1 MNQMQFQTGLAI
13 QNSSN
18 PILRLQGNQMMQ
30 DSVNSFSSFIDPKT
44 GKNKGS
50 GKAGVVGT
58 AIGVASD
65 IIGSFLPQKDEYDGP
80 KGDVTQTMDSVYD
93 GISDAAMSLGPVGM
107 LVGGIMKGG
116 AMLGKGV
123 NALGGGTD
131 GMCVCAGTKVFTS
144 SGKVVNIEDLQKE
157 EGIIGWN
164 EETKEIKPQAIHNFI
179 EPRQKECIEIVLK
192 NGYSIR
198 CSIDHPILSDN
209 NPKAKS
215 KYING
220 KRIAIRE
227 WKFRRADELK
237 TGDFVGLANNIDYW
251 GDNHL
256 DNAYLV
262 GLLIGDGSYG
272 KGASCRII
280 SADQDTWKYLEDNNL
295 GIINH
300 CDDSRLEKY
309 NKEIRTYRII
319 GGMELLHQ
327 LGISYQTGKNKTLPK
342 NIGTFDKS
350 SVCNLL
356 AGLFDTDGS
365 ISVNQEKKTYSIT
378 LYQSN
383 IDLLE
388 EVRTQLHKLGI
399 FSTIGTR
406 KATKYELGGKI
417 INSKESY
424 RLEIHDISSALKFC
438 NLIPLNISY
447 KKENLSKIQN
457 MLKDKKAQEHNDIS
471 GAKQCKIVSITP
483 IGVQTVY
490 NLQADYDH
498 TYLANCIITHN
509 TTTDAILGSSFLN
522 LTPIGL
528 INGFGGS
535 KADTITKD
543 DLAFE
548 QVGSSYTGSNMD
560 VNNALTKSG
569 KKYGLFSQKAK
580 NKANKEIQ
588 DARRQQYTI
597 SNIAD
602 DAYERFA
609 IRNSMA
615 AINGNRRAFNMQ
627 GGYDQQAVRI
637 GRSGLKIDSIEKAKN
652 ILNKYNKQQTN
663 QLQQG
668 GTLDPF
674 EYYLESLPE
683 NQRDSTNFRVKD
695 YWIFNGKPKDF
706 KEARRR
712 GMFTQQSDG
721 WHANTIAWNPETGE
735 GEFMKSPDHPSIQQE
750 VEWYNSDDGAGFRN
764 DYELVKSSPYWK
776 YVRRKEIPSHKQGG
790 SFIELAVE
798 ETSIELINPMSI
810 PEFQK
815 GGTLSQKVK
824 DYYNGYDLSDVTLV
838 NDSSPRTE
846 GSIIYSP
853 SDEYTVH
860 ELWHYLSQ
868 NKPNEALKEFYD
880 QLDDTKLQEFGAD
893 LEFVKRTGD
902 PGDFYNPSE
911 LEARLKAAKFMSQGS
926 LYDKEFFRNLR
937 GDETRYGDNMR
948 DLLRM
953 FDDDHLER
961 LFNVLPKFQNGGS
974 INVIPDGALHARKHN
989 MDIEG
994 ITKKGIPVVS
1004 EKDGEIE
1011 QQAEIEKEEII
1022 FRLEVTQKLE
1032 ELEKKF
1038 YSDESTQEE
1047 KDECA
1052 LEAGKLLV
1060 NEILYNTQDNS
1071 GKLLK

>member
-1 MNQMQFQTGLAI
+1 MRKKYQIGGVMGLTSSPLSSMTSNYTQEFADKWQPTMNQMQFQTGLAI

-30 DSVNSFSSFIDPKT
+30 DSINSFSSFIDPKT

-50 GKAGVVGT
+50 GKAGIVGT

-131 GMCVCAGTKVFTS
+131 GM
-144 SGKVVNIEDLQKE
+144 
-157 EGIIGWN
+157 
-164 EETKEIKPQAIHNFI
+164 
-179 EPRQKECIEIVLK
+179 
-192 NGYSIR
+192 
-198 CSIDHPILSDN
+198 
-209 NPKAKS
+209 
-215 KYING
+215 
-220 KRIAIRE
+220 
-227 WKFRRADELK
+227 
-237 TGDFVGLANNIDYW
+237 
-251 GDNHL
+251 
-256 DNAYLV
+256 
-262 GLLIGDGSYG
+262 
-272 KGASCRII
+272 
-280 SADQDTWKYLEDNNL
+280 
-295 GIINH
+295 
-300 CDDSRLEKY
+300 
-309 NKEIRTYRII
+309 
-319 GGMELLHQ
+319 
-327 LGISYQTGKNKTLPK
+327 
-342 NIGTFDKS
+342 
-350 SVCNLL
+350 
-356 AGLFDTDGS
+356 
-365 ISVNQEKKTYSIT
+365 
-378 LYQSN
+378 
-383 IDLLE
+383 
-388 EVRTQLHKLGI
+388 
-399 FSTIGTR
+399 
-406 KATKYELGGKI
+406 
-417 INSKESY
+417 
-424 RLEIHDISSALKFC
+424 
-438 NLIPLNISY
+438 
-447 KKENLSKIQN
+447 
-457 MLKDKKAQEHNDIS
+457 
-471 GAKQCKIVSITP
+471 
-483 IGVQTVY
+483 
-490 NLQADYDH
+490 
-498 TYLANCIITHN
+498 
-509 TTTDAILGSSFLN
+509 TTTDAILGSSFLS

-569 KKYGLFSQKAK
+569 KKYGLFSQRAK

-615 AINGNRRAFNMQ
+615 AINENRRAFNMQ

-712 GMFTQQSDG
+712 GMFTQEKDG
-721 WHANTIAWNPETGE
+721 WHASSIAENPETGE
-735 GEFMKSPDHPSIQQE
+735 IEYMKASSHPTRHMESDWYEYGLIYNEDQNGNVYTIQLE
-750 VEWYNSDDGAGFRN
+750 PGVPGYEDWKKFTH
-764 DYELVKSSPYWK
+764 DYELVKSEPYWK
-776 YVRRKEIPSHKQGG
+776 YVKRKQKEIPSHKEGG
-790 SFIELAVE
+790 TFIEVSMETFIELVDP
-798 ETSIELINPMSI
+798 TSI
-810 PEFQK
+810 PEFQN
-815 GGTLSQKVK
+815 GGTFSQTQNRGILSQKIK
-824 DYYNGYDLSDVTLV
+824 DYYKDYDLSNVTLI
-838 NDSSPRTE
+838 NDSVPRTE
-846 GSIIYSP
+846 GNIIYSP
-853 SDEYTVH
+853 GDEYTVH

-880 QLDDTKLQEFGAD
+880 QLDDTKLQKFGAD
-893 LEFVKRTGD
+893 LKFVKRTGD

-926 LYDKEFFRNLR
+926 SYNKKFFRNLR
-937 GDETRYGDNMR
+937 NNENRYGDNMR

-953 FDDDHLER
+953 FDDDHLEK
-961 LFNVLPKFQNGGS
+961 LFNTVSKFQNGGS

-989 MDIEG
+989 MDVDG

-1060 NEILYNTQDNS
+1060 NEILYNTQDNTNN
-1071 GKLLK
+1071 LL

>member
-1 MNQMQFQTGLAI
+1 MRKKYQIGGVMGLTSSPLSSMTSNYTQEFANNWQPIMNQMQFQTRLAI

-30 DSVNSFSSFIDPKT
+30 DSINSFSSFIDPKT

-131 GMCVCAGTKVFTS
+131 GM
-144 SGKVVNIEDLQKE
+144 
-157 EGIIGWN
+157 
-164 EETKEIKPQAIHNFI
+164 
-179 EPRQKECIEIVLK
+179 
-192 NGYSIR
+192 
-198 CSIDHPILSDN
+198 
-209 NPKAKS
+209 
-215 KYING
+215 
-220 KRIAIRE
+220 
-227 WKFRRADELK
+227 
-237 TGDFVGLANNIDYW
+237 
-251 GDNHL
+251 
-256 DNAYLV
+256 
-262 GLLIGDGSYG
+262 
-272 KGASCRII
+272 
-280 SADQDTWKYLEDNNL
+280 
-295 GIINH
+295 
-300 CDDSRLEKY
+300 
-309 NKEIRTYRII
+309 
-319 GGMELLHQ
+319 
-327 LGISYQTGKNKTLPK
+327 
-342 NIGTFDKS
+342 
-350 SVCNLL
+350 
-356 AGLFDTDGS
+356 
-365 ISVNQEKKTYSIT
+365 
-378 LYQSN
+378 
-383 IDLLE
+383 
-388 EVRTQLHKLGI
+388 
-399 FSTIGTR
+399 
-406 KATKYELGGKI
+406 
-417 INSKESY
+417 
-424 RLEIHDISSALKFC
+424 
-438 NLIPLNISY
+438 
-447 KKENLSKIQN
+447 
-457 MLKDKKAQEHNDIS
+457 
-471 GAKQCKIVSITP
+471 
-483 IGVQTVY
+483 
-490 NLQADYDH
+490 
-498 TYLANCIITHN
+498 
-509 TTTDAILGSSFLN
+509 TTTDAILGSSFLS

-615 AINGNRRAFNMQ
+615 AINENRRAFNMQ

-712 GMFTQQSDG
+712 GMFTQEKDG
-721 WHANTIAWNPETGE
+721 WHASSIAENPETGE
-735 GEFMKSPDHPSIQQE
+735 IEYMKASSHPTRHMESDWYEYGLIYNEDQNGNLTTIQLE
-750 VEWYNSDDGAGFRN
+750 PGVPGYEDWKKFTH
-764 DYELVKSSPYWK
+764 DYELVKSEPYWK
-776 YVRRKEIPSHKQGG
+776 YVKRKQKEIPSHKEGG
-790 SFIELAVE
+790 TFIEVSMETFIELVDP
-798 ETSIELINPMSI
+798 TSI
-810 PEFQK
+810 PE
-815 GGTLSQKVK
+815 
-824 DYYNGYDLSDVTLV
+824 
-838 NDSSPRTE
+838 
-846 GSIIYSP
+846 
-853 SDEYTVH
+853 
-860 ELWHYLSQ
+860 
-868 NKPNEALKEFYD
+868 
-880 QLDDTKLQEFGAD
+880 
-893 LEFVKRTGD
+893 
-902 PGDFYNPSE
+902 
-911 LEARLKAAKFMSQGS
+911 
-926 LYDKEFFRNLR
+926 
-937 GDETRYGDNMR
+937 
-948 DLLRM
+948 
-953 FDDDHLER
+953 
-961 LFNVLPKFQNGGS
+961 FQNGGS

-989 MDIEG
+989 MDVDG

-1038 YSDESTQEE
+1038 YSEESTQEE

-1060 NEILYNTQDNS
+1060 SEILYNTQDNT

>member
-1 MNQMQFQTGLAI
+1 MRKKYQIGGVMGLTSSPLSSMISNYTQEFADKWQPTMNQMQFQTGLAI

-30 DSVNSFSSFIDPKT
+30 DSINSFPSFIDPKT
-44 GKNKGS
+44 GKGKGS
-50 GKAGVVGT
+50 GKAGIVGT

-131 GMCVCAGTKVFTS
+131 GM
-144 SGKVVNIEDLQKE
+144 
-157 EGIIGWN
+157 
-164 EETKEIKPQAIHNFI
+164 
-179 EPRQKECIEIVLK
+179 
-192 NGYSIR
+192 
-198 CSIDHPILSDN
+198 
-209 NPKAKS
+209 
-215 KYING
+215 
-220 KRIAIRE
+220 
-227 WKFRRADELK
+227 
-237 TGDFVGLANNIDYW
+237 
-251 GDNHL
+251 
-256 DNAYLV
+256 
-262 GLLIGDGSYG
+262 
-272 KGASCRII
+272 
-280 SADQDTWKYLEDNNL
+280 
-295 GIINH
+295 
-300 CDDSRLEKY
+300 
-309 NKEIRTYRII
+309 
-319 GGMELLHQ
+319 
-327 LGISYQTGKNKTLPK
+327 
-342 NIGTFDKS
+342 
-350 SVCNLL
+350 
-356 AGLFDTDGS
+356 
-365 ISVNQEKKTYSIT
+365 
-378 LYQSN
+378 
-383 IDLLE
+383 
-388 EVRTQLHKLGI
+388 
-399 FSTIGTR
+399 
-406 KATKYELGGKI
+406 
-417 INSKESY
+417 
-424 RLEIHDISSALKFC
+424 
-438 NLIPLNISY
+438 
-447 KKENLSKIQN
+447 
-457 MLKDKKAQEHNDIS
+457 
-471 GAKQCKIVSITP
+471 
-483 IGVQTVY
+483 
-490 NLQADYDH
+490 
-498 TYLANCIITHN
+498 

-615 AINGNRRAFNMQ
+615 AINENRRAFNMQ

-712 GMFTQQSDG
+712 GMFTQEKDG
-721 WHANTIAWNPETGE
+721 WHASSIAENPETGE
-735 GEFMKSPDHPSIQQE
+735 IEYMKASSHPTRHMESDWYEYGLIYNEDQNGNVYTIQLE
-750 VEWYNSDDGAGFRN
+750 PGVPGYEDWKKFTH
-764 DYELVKSSPYWK
+764 DYELVKSEPYWK
-776 YVRRKEIPSHKQGG
+776 YVKRKQKEIPSHKEGG
-790 SFIELAVE
+790 TFIEVSMETFIELVDP
-798 ETSIELINPMSI
+798 TSI
-810 PEFQK
+810 PE
-815 GGTLSQKVK
+815 
-824 DYYNGYDLSDVTLV
+824 
-838 NDSSPRTE
+838 
-846 GSIIYSP
+846 
-853 SDEYTVH
+853 
-860 ELWHYLSQ
+860 
-868 NKPNEALKEFYD
+868 
-880 QLDDTKLQEFGAD
+880 
-893 LEFVKRTGD
+893 
-902 PGDFYNPSE
+902 
-911 LEARLKAAKFMSQGS
+911 
-926 LYDKEFFRNLR
+926 
-937 GDETRYGDNMR
+937 
-948 DLLRM
+948 
-953 FDDDHLER
+953 
-961 LFNVLPKFQNGGS
+961 FQNGGS

-989 MDIEG
+989 MDVDG

-1038 YSDESTQEE
+1038 YSNESTQEE

-1060 NEILYNTQDNS
+1060 NEILYNTQDNTNN
-1071 GKLLK
+1071 LL

>member
-1 MNQMQFQTGLAI
+1 MRKKYQIGGVMGLTSSPLSSMTSNYTQEFANNWQPIMNQMQFQTRLAI

-44 GKNKGS
+44 GKGKGS
-50 GKAGVVGT
+50 GKAGIVGT

-80 KGDVTQTMDSVYD
+80 KGDITQTMDSVYD

-131 GMCVCAGTKVFTS
+131 G
-144 SGKVVNIEDLQKE
+144 
-157 EGIIGWN
+157 
-164 EETKEIKPQAIHNFI
+164 
-179 EPRQKECIEIVLK
+179 
-192 NGYSIR
+192 
-198 CSIDHPILSDN
+198 
-209 NPKAKS
+209 
-215 KYING
+215 
-220 KRIAIRE
+220 
-227 WKFRRADELK
+227 
-237 TGDFVGLANNIDYW
+237 
-251 GDNHL
+251 
-256 DNAYLV
+256 
-262 GLLIGDGSYG
+262 
-272 KGASCRII
+272 
-280 SADQDTWKYLEDNNL
+280 
-295 GIINH
+295 
-300 CDDSRLEKY
+300 
-309 NKEIRTYRII
+309 
-319 GGMELLHQ
+319 
-327 LGISYQTGKNKTLPK
+327 QT
-342 NIGTFDKS
+342 
-350 SVCNLL
+350 
-356 AGLFDTDGS
+356 
-365 ISVNQEKKTYSIT
+365 
-378 LYQSN
+378 
-383 IDLLE
+383 
-388 EVRTQLHKLGI
+388 
-399 FSTIGTR
+399 
-406 KATKYELGGKI
+406 
-417 INSKESY
+417 
-424 RLEIHDISSALKFC
+424 
-438 NLIPLNISY
+438 
-447 KKENLSKIQN
+447 
-457 MLKDKKAQEHNDIS
+457 
-471 GAKQCKIVSITP
+471 
-483 IGVQTVY
+483 TV
-490 NLQADYDH
+490 
-498 TYLANCIITHN
+498 
-509 TTTDAILGSSFLN
+509 DAILGSSFLN

-569 KKYGLFSQKAK
+569 KKYGLFSQRAK

-615 AINGNRRAFNMQ
+615 AINENRRAFNMQ

-712 GMFTQQSDG
+712 GMFTQEKDG
-721 WHANTIAWNPETGE
+721 WHASSIAENPETGE
-735 GEFMKSPDHPSIQQE
+735 IEYMKASSHPTRHMESDWYEYGLIYNEDQNGNLTTIQLE
-750 VEWYNSDDGAGFRN
+750 PGVPGYEDWKKFTH
-764 DYELVKSSPYWK
+764 DYELVKSEPYWK
-776 YVRRKEIPSHKQGG
+776 YVKRKQKEIPSHKEGG
-790 SFIELAVE
+790 TFIEVSMETFIELVDP
-798 ETSIELINPMSI
+798 TSI
-810 PEFQK
+810 PE
-815 GGTLSQKVK
+815 
-824 DYYNGYDLSDVTLV
+824 
-838 NDSSPRTE
+838 
-846 GSIIYSP
+846 
-853 SDEYTVH
+853 
-860 ELWHYLSQ
+860 
-868 NKPNEALKEFYD
+868 
-880 QLDDTKLQEFGAD
+880 
-893 LEFVKRTGD
+893 
-902 PGDFYNPSE
+902 
-911 LEARLKAAKFMSQGS
+911 
-926 LYDKEFFRNLR
+926 
-937 GDETRYGDNMR
+937 
-948 DLLRM
+948 
-953 FDDDHLER
+953 
-961 LFNVLPKFQNGGS
+961 FQNGGS

-989 MDIEG
+989 MDIDG

-1060 NEILYNTQDNS
+1060 NEILYNTQDNTNN
-1071 GKLLK
+1071 LL

>member
-18 PILRLQGNQMMQ
+18 PILRLQGKQIMQ

-44 GKNKGS
+44 GKGKGS
-50 GKAGVVGT
+50 GKAGIVGT

-209 NPKAKS
+209 SPKAKS

-615 AINGNRRAFNMQ
+615 AINENRRAFNMQ

-712 GMFTQQSDG
+712 GMFTQDKAG
-721 WHANTIAWNPETGE
+721 LFHARSIAENPETGE
-735 GEFMKSPDHPSIQQE
+735 IEYMKASSHPTRYMESDWYEKGLIYNEDQNGNLSTIQLKPGVPGYE
-750 VEWYNSDDGAGFRN
+750 DWKRFTN
-764 DYELVKSSPYWK
+764 DYELVKSEPYWK
-776 YVRRKEIPSHKQGG
+776 YVKRQRKEIPSHKEGG
-790 SFIELAVE
+790 TFIEVSMETFIELVDP
-798 ETSIELINPMSI
+798 TSI
-810 PEFQK
+810 PE
-815 GGTLSQKVK
+815 
-824 DYYNGYDLSDVTLV
+824 
-838 NDSSPRTE
+838 
-846 GSIIYSP
+846 
-853 SDEYTVH
+853 
-860 ELWHYLSQ
+860 
-868 NKPNEALKEFYD
+868 
-880 QLDDTKLQEFGAD
+880 
-893 LEFVKRTGD
+893 
-902 PGDFYNPSE
+902 
-911 LEARLKAAKFMSQGS
+911 
-926 LYDKEFFRNLR
+926 
-937 GDETRYGDNMR
+937 
-948 DLLRM
+948 
-953 FDDDHLER
+953 
-961 LFNVLPKFQNGGS
+961 FQNGGS

-989 MDIEG
+989 MDVDG

-1060 NEILYNTQDNS
+1060 NEILYNTQDNT

>member
-1 MNQMQFQTGLAI
+1 MRKKYQIGGVMGLTSSPLSSMISNYTQEFADKWQPTMNQMQFQTGLAI

-30 DSVNSFSSFIDPKT
+30 DSINSFPSFIDPKT
-44 GKNKGS
+44 GKGKGS
-50 GKAGVVGT
+50 GKAGIVGT

-80 KGDVTQTMDSVYD
+80 KGDITQTMDSVYD

-131 GMCVCAGTKVFTS
+131 GM
-144 SGKVVNIEDLQKE
+144 
-157 EGIIGWN
+157 
-164 EETKEIKPQAIHNFI
+164 
-179 EPRQKECIEIVLK
+179 
-192 NGYSIR
+192 
-198 CSIDHPILSDN
+198 
-209 NPKAKS
+209 
-215 KYING
+215 
-220 KRIAIRE
+220 
-227 WKFRRADELK
+227 
-237 TGDFVGLANNIDYW
+237 
-251 GDNHL
+251 
-256 DNAYLV
+256 
-262 GLLIGDGSYG
+262 
-272 KGASCRII
+272 
-280 SADQDTWKYLEDNNL
+280 
-295 GIINH
+295 
-300 CDDSRLEKY
+300 
-309 NKEIRTYRII
+309 
-319 GGMELLHQ
+319 
-327 LGISYQTGKNKTLPK
+327 
-342 NIGTFDKS
+342 
-350 SVCNLL
+350 
-356 AGLFDTDGS
+356 
-365 ISVNQEKKTYSIT
+365 
-378 LYQSN
+378 
-383 IDLLE
+383 
-388 EVRTQLHKLGI
+388 
-399 FSTIGTR
+399 
-406 KATKYELGGKI
+406 
-417 INSKESY
+417 
-424 RLEIHDISSALKFC
+424 
-438 NLIPLNISY
+438 
-447 KKENLSKIQN
+447 
-457 MLKDKKAQEHNDIS
+457 
-471 GAKQCKIVSITP
+471 
-483 IGVQTVY
+483 
-490 NLQADYDH
+490 
-498 TYLANCIITHN
+498 

-615 AINGNRRAFNMQ
+615 AINENRRAFNMQ

-712 GMFTQQSDG
+712 GMFTQEKDG
-721 WHANTIAWNPETGE
+721 WHASSIAENPETGE
-735 GEFMKSPDHPSIQQE
+735 IEYMKASSHPTRHMESDWYEYGLIYNEDQNGNVYTIQLE
-750 VEWYNSDDGAGFRN
+750 PGVPGYEDWKKFTH
-764 DYELVKSSPYWK
+764 DYELVKSEPYWK
-776 YVRRKEIPSHKQGG
+776 YVKRKQKEIPSHKEGG
-790 SFIELAVE
+790 TFIEVSMETFIELVDP
-798 ETSIELINPMSI
+798 TSI
-810 PEFQK
+810 PE
-815 GGTLSQKVK
+815 
-824 DYYNGYDLSDVTLV
+824 
-838 NDSSPRTE
+838 
-846 GSIIYSP
+846 
-853 SDEYTVH
+853 
-860 ELWHYLSQ
+860 
-868 NKPNEALKEFYD
+868 
-880 QLDDTKLQEFGAD
+880 
-893 LEFVKRTGD
+893 
-902 PGDFYNPSE
+902 
-911 LEARLKAAKFMSQGS
+911 
-926 LYDKEFFRNLR
+926 
-937 GDETRYGDNMR
+937 
-948 DLLRM
+948 
-953 FDDDHLER
+953 
-961 LFNVLPKFQNGGS
+961 FQNGGS

-989 MDIEG
+989 MDVDG

-1038 YSDESTQEE
+1038 YSNESTQEE

-1060 NEILYNTQDNS
+1060 NEILYNTQDNTNN
-1071 GKLLK
+1071 LL

>member
-1 MNQMQFQTGLAI
+1 MRKKYQIGGVMGLTSSPLSSMTSNYTQEFANNWQPIMNQMQFQTGLAI
-13 QNSSN
+13 QNPSN

-131 GMCVCAGTKVFTS
+131 GM
-144 SGKVVNIEDLQKE
+144 
-157 EGIIGWN
+157 
-164 EETKEIKPQAIHNFI
+164 
-179 EPRQKECIEIVLK
+179 
-192 NGYSIR
+192 
-198 CSIDHPILSDN
+198 
-209 NPKAKS
+209 
-215 KYING
+215 
-220 KRIAIRE
+220 
-227 WKFRRADELK
+227 
-237 TGDFVGLANNIDYW
+237 
-251 GDNHL
+251 
-256 DNAYLV
+256 
-262 GLLIGDGSYG
+262 
-272 KGASCRII
+272 
-280 SADQDTWKYLEDNNL
+280 
-295 GIINH
+295 
-300 CDDSRLEKY
+300 
-309 NKEIRTYRII
+309 
-319 GGMELLHQ
+319 
-327 LGISYQTGKNKTLPK
+327 
-342 NIGTFDKS
+342 
-350 SVCNLL
+350 
-356 AGLFDTDGS
+356 
-365 ISVNQEKKTYSIT
+365 
-378 LYQSN
+378 
-383 IDLLE
+383 
-388 EVRTQLHKLGI
+388 
-399 FSTIGTR
+399 
-406 KATKYELGGKI
+406 
-417 INSKESY
+417 
-424 RLEIHDISSALKFC
+424 
-438 NLIPLNISY
+438 
-447 KKENLSKIQN
+447 
-457 MLKDKKAQEHNDIS
+457 
-471 GAKQCKIVSITP
+471 
-483 IGVQTVY
+483 
-490 NLQADYDH
+490 
-498 TYLANCIITHN
+498 

-560 VNNALTKSG
+560 INNALTKSG

-615 AINGNRRAFNMQ
+615 AINENRRAFNMQ

-712 GMFTQQSDG
+712 GMFTQEKDG
-721 WHANTIAWNPETGE
+721 WHASSIAENPETGE
-735 GEFMKSPDHPSIQQE
+735 IEYMKASSHPTRHMESDWYEYGLIYNEDQNGNLTTIQLE
-750 VEWYNSDDGAGFRN
+750 PGVPGYEDWKKFTH
-764 DYELVKSSPYWK
+764 DYELVKSEPYWK
-776 YVRRKEIPSHKQGG
+776 YVKRKQKEIPSHKEGG
-790 SFIELAVE
+790 TFIEVSMETFIELVDP
-798 ETSIELINPMSI
+798 TSI
-810 PEFQK
+810 PEFQN
-815 GGTLSQKVK
+815 GGTFSQTQNRGILSQKIK
-824 DYYNGYDLSDVTLV
+824 DYYKDYDLSNVTLI
-838 NDSSPRTE
+838 NDSVPRTE
-846 GSIIYSP
+846 GNIIYSP
-853 SDEYTVH
+853 GDEYTVH

-880 QLDDTKLQEFGAD
+880 QLDDTKLQKFGAD
-893 LEFVKRTGD
+893 LKFVKRTGD

-926 LYDKEFFRNLR
+926 SYNKKFFRNLR
-937 GDETRYGDNMR
+937 NNENRYGDNMR

-953 FDDDHLER
+953 FDDDHLEK
-961 LFNVLPKFQNGGS
+961 LFNTVSKFQNGGS

-989 MDIEG
+989 MDVDG

-1060 NEILYNTQDNS
+1060 NEILYNTQDNTNN
-1071 GKLLK
+1071 LL

>member
-1 MNQMQFQTGLAI
+1 MRKKYQIGGVMGLTSSPLSSMISNYTQEFADKWQPTMNQMQFQTGLAI

-30 DSVNSFSSFIDPKT
+30 DSINSFPSFIDPKT
-44 GKNKGS
+44 GKGKGS
-50 GKAGVVGT
+50 GKAGIVGT

-80 KGDVTQTMDSVYD
+80 KGDITQTMDSVYD

-131 GMCVCAGTKVFTS
+131 GM
-144 SGKVVNIEDLQKE
+144 
-157 EGIIGWN
+157 
-164 EETKEIKPQAIHNFI
+164 
-179 EPRQKECIEIVLK
+179 
-192 NGYSIR
+192 
-198 CSIDHPILSDN
+198 
-209 NPKAKS
+209 
-215 KYING
+215 
-220 KRIAIRE
+220 
-227 WKFRRADELK
+227 
-237 TGDFVGLANNIDYW
+237 
-251 GDNHL
+251 
-256 DNAYLV
+256 
-262 GLLIGDGSYG
+262 
-272 KGASCRII
+272 
-280 SADQDTWKYLEDNNL
+280 
-295 GIINH
+295 
-300 CDDSRLEKY
+300 
-309 NKEIRTYRII
+309 
-319 GGMELLHQ
+319 
-327 LGISYQTGKNKTLPK
+327 
-342 NIGTFDKS
+342 
-350 SVCNLL
+350 
-356 AGLFDTDGS
+356 
-365 ISVNQEKKTYSIT
+365 
-378 LYQSN
+378 
-383 IDLLE
+383 
-388 EVRTQLHKLGI
+388 
-399 FSTIGTR
+399 
-406 KATKYELGGKI
+406 
-417 INSKESY
+417 
-424 RLEIHDISSALKFC
+424 
-438 NLIPLNISY
+438 
-447 KKENLSKIQN
+447 
-457 MLKDKKAQEHNDIS
+457 
-471 GAKQCKIVSITP
+471 
-483 IGVQTVY
+483 
-490 NLQADYDH
+490 
-498 TYLANCIITHN
+498 

-615 AINGNRRAFNMQ
+615 AINENRRAFNMQ
-627 GGYDQQAVRI
+627 GGYDQQAVII

-712 GMFTQQSDG
+712 GMFTQEKDG
-721 WHANTIAWNPETGE
+721 WHASSIAENPETGE
-735 GEFMKSPDHPSIQQE
+735 IEYMKASSHPPRHMESDWYEYGLIYNEDQNGNVYTIQLE
-750 VEWYNSDDGAGFRN
+750 PGVPGYEDWKKFTH
-764 DYELVKSSPYWK
+764 DYELVKSEPYWK
-776 YVRRKEIPSHKQGG
+776 YVKRKQKEIPSHKEGG
-790 SFIELAVE
+790 TFIEVSMETFIELVDP
-798 ETSIELINPMSI
+798 TSI
-810 PEFQK
+810 PE
-815 GGTLSQKVK
+815 
-824 DYYNGYDLSDVTLV
+824 
-838 NDSSPRTE
+838 
-846 GSIIYSP
+846 
-853 SDEYTVH
+853 
-860 ELWHYLSQ
+860 
-868 NKPNEALKEFYD
+868 
-880 QLDDTKLQEFGAD
+880 
-893 LEFVKRTGD
+893 
-902 PGDFYNPSE
+902 
-911 LEARLKAAKFMSQGS
+911 
-926 LYDKEFFRNLR
+926 
-937 GDETRYGDNMR
+937 
-948 DLLRM
+948 
-953 FDDDHLER
+953 
-961 LFNVLPKFQNGGS
+961 FQNGGS

-989 MDIEG
+989 MDLDG
-994 ITKKGIPVVS
+994 ITRKGIPVVS

-1060 NEILYNTQDNS
+1060 NEILYNTQDNTNN
-1071 GKLLK
+1071 LL

>member
-1 MNQMQFQTGLAI
+1 MRKKYQIGGVMGLTSSPLSSMISNYTQEFVDKWQPTMNQMQFQTGLAI

-30 DSVNSFSSFIDPKT
+30 DSVNSSSSSFIDPKT

-50 GKAGVVGT
+50 GKAGIVGT

-116 AMLGKGV
+116 AMLGKGM

-131 GMCVCAGTKVFTS
+131 GM
-144 SGKVVNIEDLQKE
+144 
-157 EGIIGWN
+157 
-164 EETKEIKPQAIHNFI
+164 
-179 EPRQKECIEIVLK
+179 
-192 NGYSIR
+192 
-198 CSIDHPILSDN
+198 
-209 NPKAKS
+209 
-215 KYING
+215 
-220 KRIAIRE
+220 
-227 WKFRRADELK
+227 
-237 TGDFVGLANNIDYW
+237 
-251 GDNHL
+251 
-256 DNAYLV
+256 
-262 GLLIGDGSYG
+262 
-272 KGASCRII
+272 
-280 SADQDTWKYLEDNNL
+280 
-295 GIINH
+295 
-300 CDDSRLEKY
+300 
-309 NKEIRTYRII
+309 
-319 GGMELLHQ
+319 
-327 LGISYQTGKNKTLPK
+327 
-342 NIGTFDKS
+342 
-350 SVCNLL
+350 
-356 AGLFDTDGS
+356 
-365 ISVNQEKKTYSIT
+365 
-378 LYQSN
+378 
-383 IDLLE
+383 
-388 EVRTQLHKLGI
+388 
-399 FSTIGTR
+399 
-406 KATKYELGGKI
+406 
-417 INSKESY
+417 
-424 RLEIHDISSALKFC
+424 
-438 NLIPLNISY
+438 
-447 KKENLSKIQN
+447 
-457 MLKDKKAQEHNDIS
+457 
-471 GAKQCKIVSITP
+471 
-483 IGVQTVY
+483 
-490 NLQADYDH
+490 
-498 TYLANCIITHN
+498 
-509 TTTDAILGSSFLN
+509 TTTDAILGSSFLS

-560 VNNALTKSG
+560 INNALTKSG
-569 KKYGLFSQKAK
+569 KKYGLFSQRAK

-615 AINGNRRAFNMQ
+615 AINENRRAFNMQ

-712 GMFTQQSDG
+712 GMFTQEKDG
-721 WHANTIAWNPETGE
+721 WHASSIAENPETGE
-735 GEFMKSPDHPSIQQE
+735 IEYMKASSHPTRHMESDWYEYGLIYNEDQNGNVYTIQLE
-750 VEWYNSDDGAGFRN
+750 PGVPGYEDWKKFTH
-764 DYELVKSSPYWK
+764 DYELVKSEPYWK
-776 YVRRKEIPSHKQGG
+776 YVKRKQKEIPSHKEGG
-790 SFIELAVE
+790 TFIEVSTETFIELVDP
-798 ETSIELINPMSI
+798 TSI
-810 PEFQK
+810 PE
-815 GGTLSQKVK
+815 
-824 DYYNGYDLSDVTLV
+824 
-838 NDSSPRTE
+838 
-846 GSIIYSP
+846 
-853 SDEYTVH
+853 
-860 ELWHYLSQ
+860 
-868 NKPNEALKEFYD
+868 
-880 QLDDTKLQEFGAD
+880 
-893 LEFVKRTGD
+893 
-902 PGDFYNPSE
+902 
-911 LEARLKAAKFMSQGS
+911 
-926 LYDKEFFRNLR
+926 
-937 GDETRYGDNMR
+937 
-948 DLLRM
+948 
-953 FDDDHLER
+953 
-961 LFNVLPKFQNGGS
+961 FQNGGS

-989 MDIEG
+989 MDLDG

-1004 EKDGEIE
+1004 ESNGEIE
-1011 QQAEIEKEEII
+1011 QQAEVEKEELIL
-1022 FRLEVTQKLE
+1022 RLEVTQKLE

-1060 NEILYNTQDNS
+1060 NEILYNTQDNTNN
-1071 GKLLK
+1071 LL

>member
-1 MNQMQFQTGLAI
+1 MRKKYQIGGVMGLTSSPLSSMTSNYTQEFANNWQPIMNQMQFQTGLAI

-30 DSVNSFSSFIDPKT
+30 DSINSFPSFIDPKT
-44 GKNKGS
+44 GKGKGS
-50 GKAGVVGT
+50 GKAGLVGT

-131 GMCVCAGTKVFTS
+131 GM
-144 SGKVVNIEDLQKE
+144 
-157 EGIIGWN
+157 
-164 EETKEIKPQAIHNFI
+164 
-179 EPRQKECIEIVLK
+179 
-192 NGYSIR
+192 
-198 CSIDHPILSDN
+198 
-209 NPKAKS
+209 
-215 KYING
+215 
-220 KRIAIRE
+220 
-227 WKFRRADELK
+227 
-237 TGDFVGLANNIDYW
+237 
-251 GDNHL
+251 
-256 DNAYLV
+256 
-262 GLLIGDGSYG
+262 
-272 KGASCRII
+272 
-280 SADQDTWKYLEDNNL
+280 
-295 GIINH
+295 
-300 CDDSRLEKY
+300 
-309 NKEIRTYRII
+309 
-319 GGMELLHQ
+319 
-327 LGISYQTGKNKTLPK
+327 
-342 NIGTFDKS
+342 
-350 SVCNLL
+350 
-356 AGLFDTDGS
+356 
-365 ISVNQEKKTYSIT
+365 
-378 LYQSN
+378 
-383 IDLLE
+383 
-388 EVRTQLHKLGI
+388 
-399 FSTIGTR
+399 
-406 KATKYELGGKI
+406 
-417 INSKESY
+417 
-424 RLEIHDISSALKFC
+424 
-438 NLIPLNISY
+438 
-447 KKENLSKIQN
+447 
-457 MLKDKKAQEHNDIS
+457 
-471 GAKQCKIVSITP
+471 
-483 IGVQTVY
+483 
-490 NLQADYDH
+490 
-498 TYLANCIITHN
+498 

-560 VNNALTKSG
+560 INNALTKSG

-615 AINGNRRAFNMQ
+615 AINENRRAFNMQ

-712 GMFTQQSDG
+712 GMFTQEKDG

-790 SFIELAVE
+790 SFIELTVE

-937 GDETRYGDNMR
+937 GDENRYGDNMR

-989 MDIEG
+989 MDIDG

-1011 QQAEIEKEEII
+1011 QQAEIERNEVIL
-1022 FRLEVTQKLE
+1022 RLEVTQKLE

-1038 YSDESTQEE
+1038 YSEESTQEE

-1060 NEILYNTQDNS
+1060 YELLENTIDNTGLLNET
-1071 GKLLK
+1071 

>member
-1 MNQMQFQTGLAI
+1 MRKKYQIGGVMGLTSSPLSSMTSNYTQEFADKWQPTMNQMQFQTGLAI

-30 DSVNSFSSFIDPKT
+30 DSINSFSSFIDPKT

-50 GKAGVVGT
+50 GKAGIVGT

-131 GMCVCAGTKVFTS
+131 GM
-144 SGKVVNIEDLQKE
+144 
-157 EGIIGWN
+157 
-164 EETKEIKPQAIHNFI
+164 
-179 EPRQKECIEIVLK
+179 
-192 NGYSIR
+192 
-198 CSIDHPILSDN
+198 
-209 NPKAKS
+209 
-215 KYING
+215 
-220 KRIAIRE
+220 
-227 WKFRRADELK
+227 
-237 TGDFVGLANNIDYW
+237 
-251 GDNHL
+251 
-256 DNAYLV
+256 
-262 GLLIGDGSYG
+262 
-272 KGASCRII
+272 
-280 SADQDTWKYLEDNNL
+280 
-295 GIINH
+295 
-300 CDDSRLEKY
+300 
-309 NKEIRTYRII
+309 
-319 GGMELLHQ
+319 
-327 LGISYQTGKNKTLPK
+327 
-342 NIGTFDKS
+342 
-350 SVCNLL
+350 
-356 AGLFDTDGS
+356 
-365 ISVNQEKKTYSIT
+365 
-378 LYQSN
+378 
-383 IDLLE
+383 
-388 EVRTQLHKLGI
+388 
-399 FSTIGTR
+399 
-406 KATKYELGGKI
+406 
-417 INSKESY
+417 
-424 RLEIHDISSALKFC
+424 
-438 NLIPLNISY
+438 
-447 KKENLSKIQN
+447 
-457 MLKDKKAQEHNDIS
+457 
-471 GAKQCKIVSITP
+471 
-483 IGVQTVY
+483 
-490 NLQADYDH
+490 
-498 TYLANCIITHN
+498 
-509 TTTDAILGSSFLN
+509 TTTDAILGSSFLS

-569 KKYGLFSQKAK
+569 KKYGLFSQRAK

-615 AINGNRRAFNMQ
+615 AINENRRAFNMQ

-712 GMFTQQSDG
+712 GMFTQEKDG
-721 WHANTIAWNPETGE
+721 WHASSIAENPETGE
-735 GEFMKSPDHPSIQQE
+735 IEYMKASSHPTRHMESDWYEYGLIYNEDQNGNVYTIQLE
-750 VEWYNSDDGAGFRN
+750 PGVPGYEDWKKFTH
-764 DYELVKSSPYWK
+764 DYELVKSEPYWK
-776 YVRRKEIPSHKQGG
+776 YVKRKQKEIPSHKDGG
-790 SFIELAVE
+790 TFIEISTETFIELVDP
-798 ETSIELINPMSI
+798 TSI
-810 PEFQK
+810 PEFQN
-815 GGTLSQKVK
+815 GGTFSQTQNRGILSQKIK
-824 DYYNGYDLSDVTLV
+824 DYYKDYDLSNVTLI
-838 NDSSPRTE
+838 NDSVPRTE
-846 GSIIYSP
+846 GNIIYSP
-853 SDEYTVH
+853 GDEYTVH

-880 QLDDTKLQEFGAD
+880 QLDDTKLQKFGAD
-893 LEFVKRTGD
+893 LKFVKRTGD

-926 LYDKEFFRNLR
+926 SYNKKFFRNLR
-937 GDETRYGDNMR
+937 NNENRYGDNMR

-953 FDDDHLER
+953 FDDDHLEK
-961 LFNVLPKFQNGGS
+961 LFNTVSKFQNGGS

-989 MDIEG
+989 MDVDG

-1060 NEILYNTQDNS
+1060 NEILYNTQDNTNN
-1071 GKLLK
+1071 LL

>member
-1 MNQMQFQTGLAI
+1 MRKKYQIGGVMGLTSSPLSSMTSNYTQEFANNWQPIMNQMQFQTGLAI
-13 QNSSN
+13 QNPSN

-30 DSVNSFSSFIDPKT
+30 DSINSFSSFIDPKT

-80 KGDVTQTMDSVYD
+80 KGDITQTMDSVYD

-131 GMCVCAGTKVFTS
+131 GM
-144 SGKVVNIEDLQKE
+144 
-157 EGIIGWN
+157 
-164 EETKEIKPQAIHNFI
+164 
-179 EPRQKECIEIVLK
+179 
-192 NGYSIR
+192 
-198 CSIDHPILSDN
+198 
-209 NPKAKS
+209 
-215 KYING
+215 
-220 KRIAIRE
+220 
-227 WKFRRADELK
+227 
-237 TGDFVGLANNIDYW
+237 
-251 GDNHL
+251 
-256 DNAYLV
+256 
-262 GLLIGDGSYG
+262 
-272 KGASCRII
+272 
-280 SADQDTWKYLEDNNL
+280 
-295 GIINH
+295 
-300 CDDSRLEKY
+300 
-309 NKEIRTYRII
+309 
-319 GGMELLHQ
+319 
-327 LGISYQTGKNKTLPK
+327 
-342 NIGTFDKS
+342 
-350 SVCNLL
+350 
-356 AGLFDTDGS
+356 
-365 ISVNQEKKTYSIT
+365 
-378 LYQSN
+378 
-383 IDLLE
+383 
-388 EVRTQLHKLGI
+388 
-399 FSTIGTR
+399 
-406 KATKYELGGKI
+406 
-417 INSKESY
+417 
-424 RLEIHDISSALKFC
+424 
-438 NLIPLNISY
+438 
-447 KKENLSKIQN
+447 
-457 MLKDKKAQEHNDIS
+457 
-471 GAKQCKIVSITP
+471 
-483 IGVQTVY
+483 
-490 NLQADYDH
+490 
-498 TYLANCIITHN
+498 
-509 TTTDAILGSSFLN
+509 TTTDAILGSSFLS

-560 VNNALTKSG
+560 INNALTKSG

-615 AINGNRRAFNMQ
+615 AINENRRAFNMQ

-712 GMFTQQSDG
+712 GMFTQEKDG
-721 WHANTIAWNPETGE
+721 WHASSIAENPETGE
-735 GEFMKSPDHPSIQQE
+735 IEYMKASSHPTRHMESDWYEYGLIYNEDQNGNLTTIQLE
-750 VEWYNSDDGAGFRN
+750 PGVPGYEDWKKFTH
-764 DYELVKSSPYWK
+764 DYELVKSEPYWK
-776 YVRRKEIPSHKQGG
+776 YVKRKQKEIPSHKEGG
-790 SFIELAVE
+790 TFIEVSMETFIELVDP
-798 ETSIELINPMSI
+798 TSI
-810 PEFQK
+810 PEFQN
-815 GGTLSQKVK
+815 GGTFSQTQNRGILSQKIK
-824 DYYNGYDLSDVTLV
+824 DYYKDYDLSNVTLI
-838 NDSSPRTE
+838 NDSVPRTE
-846 GSIIYSP
+846 GNIIYSP
-853 SDEYTVH
+853 GDEYTVH

-880 QLDDTKLQEFGAD
+880 QLDDTKLQKFGAD
-893 LEFVKRTGD
+893 LKFVKRTGD

-926 LYDKEFFRNLR
+926 SYNKKFFRNLR
-937 GDETRYGDNMR
+937 NNENRYGDNMR

-953 FDDDHLER
+953 FDDDHLEK
-961 LFNVLPKFQNGGS
+961 LFNTVSKFQNGGS

-989 MDIEG
+989 MDVDG

-1060 NEILYNTQDNS
+1060 NEILYNTQDNTNN
-1071 GKLLK
+1071 LL

>member
-1 MNQMQFQTGLAI
+1 MRKKYQIGGVMGLTSSPLSSMTSNYTQEFANNWQPIMNQMQFQTGLAI

-18 PILRLQGNQMMQ
+18 PILGLQGKQMMQ
-30 DSVNSFSSFIDPKT
+30 DSINSFSSFIDPKT

-80 KGDVTQTMDSVYD
+80 KGDITQTMDSVYD

-131 GMCVCAGTKVFTS
+131 GM
-144 SGKVVNIEDLQKE
+144 
-157 EGIIGWN
+157 
-164 EETKEIKPQAIHNFI
+164 
-179 EPRQKECIEIVLK
+179 
-192 NGYSIR
+192 
-198 CSIDHPILSDN
+198 
-209 NPKAKS
+209 
-215 KYING
+215 
-220 KRIAIRE
+220 
-227 WKFRRADELK
+227 
-237 TGDFVGLANNIDYW
+237 
-251 GDNHL
+251 
-256 DNAYLV
+256 
-262 GLLIGDGSYG
+262 
-272 KGASCRII
+272 
-280 SADQDTWKYLEDNNL
+280 
-295 GIINH
+295 
-300 CDDSRLEKY
+300 
-309 NKEIRTYRII
+309 
-319 GGMELLHQ
+319 
-327 LGISYQTGKNKTLPK
+327 
-342 NIGTFDKS
+342 
-350 SVCNLL
+350 
-356 AGLFDTDGS
+356 
-365 ISVNQEKKTYSIT
+365 
-378 LYQSN
+378 
-383 IDLLE
+383 
-388 EVRTQLHKLGI
+388 
-399 FSTIGTR
+399 
-406 KATKYELGGKI
+406 
-417 INSKESY
+417 
-424 RLEIHDISSALKFC
+424 
-438 NLIPLNISY
+438 
-447 KKENLSKIQN
+447 
-457 MLKDKKAQEHNDIS
+457 
-471 GAKQCKIVSITP
+471 
-483 IGVQTVY
+483 
-490 NLQADYDH
+490 
-498 TYLANCIITHN
+498 

-548 QVGSSYTGSNMD
+548 QVGSSYTGSNID

-615 AINGNRRAFNMQ
+615 AINENRRAFNMQ

-712 GMFTQQSDG
+712 GMFTQDKAG
-721 WHANTIAWNPETGE
+721 LFHARSIAENPETGE
-735 GEFMKSPDHPSIQQE
+735 IEYMKASSHPTRYMESDWYEKGLIYNEDQNGNLSTIQLKPGVPGYE
-750 VEWYNSDDGAGFRN
+750 DWKRFTN
-764 DYELVKSSPYWK
+764 DYELVKSEPYWK
-776 YVRRKEIPSHKQGG
+776 YVKRQRKEIPSHKEGG
-790 SFIELAVE
+790 TFIEVSMETFIELVDP
-798 ETSIELINPMSI
+798 TSI
-810 PEFQK
+810 PEFQN
-815 GGTLSQKVK
+815 GGTFSQTQNRGILSQKIK
-824 DYYNGYDLSDVTLV
+824 DYYKDYDLSNVTLI
-838 NDSSPRTE
+838 NDSVPRTE
-846 GSIIYSP
+846 GNIIYSP
-853 SDEYTVH
+853 GDEYTVH

-880 QLDDTKLQEFGAD
+880 QLDDTKLQKFGAD
-893 LEFVKRTGD
+893 LKFVKRTGD

-926 LYDKEFFRNLR
+926 SYNKKFFRNLR
-937 GDETRYGDNMR
+937 NNENRYGDNMR

-953 FDDDHLER
+953 FDDDHLEK
-961 LFNVLPKFQNGGS
+961 LFNTVSKFQNGGS

-989 MDIEG
+989 MDVDG

-1060 NEILYNTQDNS
+1060 NEILYNTQDNT

>member
-1 MNQMQFQTGLAI
+1 MRKKYQIGGVMGLTSSPLSSMISNYTQEFADKWQPTMNQMQFQTGLAI

-30 DSVNSFSSFIDPKT
+30 DSINSFSSFIDPKT

-50 GKAGVVGT
+50 GKAGIVGT

-131 GMCVCAGTKVFTS
+131 GM
-144 SGKVVNIEDLQKE
+144 
-157 EGIIGWN
+157 
-164 EETKEIKPQAIHNFI
+164 
-179 EPRQKECIEIVLK
+179 
-192 NGYSIR
+192 
-198 CSIDHPILSDN
+198 
-209 NPKAKS
+209 
-215 KYING
+215 
-220 KRIAIRE
+220 
-227 WKFRRADELK
+227 
-237 TGDFVGLANNIDYW
+237 
-251 GDNHL
+251 
-256 DNAYLV
+256 
-262 GLLIGDGSYG
+262 
-272 KGASCRII
+272 
-280 SADQDTWKYLEDNNL
+280 
-295 GIINH
+295 
-300 CDDSRLEKY
+300 
-309 NKEIRTYRII
+309 
-319 GGMELLHQ
+319 
-327 LGISYQTGKNKTLPK
+327 
-342 NIGTFDKS
+342 
-350 SVCNLL
+350 
-356 AGLFDTDGS
+356 
-365 ISVNQEKKTYSIT
+365 
-378 LYQSN
+378 
-383 IDLLE
+383 
-388 EVRTQLHKLGI
+388 
-399 FSTIGTR
+399 
-406 KATKYELGGKI
+406 
-417 INSKESY
+417 
-424 RLEIHDISSALKFC
+424 
-438 NLIPLNISY
+438 
-447 KKENLSKIQN
+447 
-457 MLKDKKAQEHNDIS
+457 
-471 GAKQCKIVSITP
+471 
-483 IGVQTVY
+483 
-490 NLQADYDH
+490 
-498 TYLANCIITHN
+498 
-509 TTTDAILGSSFLN
+509 TTTDAILGSSFLS

-560 VNNALTKSG
+560 INNALTKSG

-615 AINGNRRAFNMQ
+615 AINENRRAFNMQ
-627 GGYDQQAVRI
+627 GGYDQQAVII

-712 GMFTQQSDG
+712 GMFTQEKDG
-721 WHANTIAWNPETGE
+721 WHAASIAENPETGE
-735 GEFMKSPDHPSIQQE
+735 IEYMKASSHPTRHMESDWYEYGLIYNEDQNGNVYTIQLE
-750 VEWYNSDDGAGFRN
+750 PGVPGYEDWKKFTH
-764 DYELVKSSPYWK
+764 DYELVKSEPYWK
-776 YVRRKEIPSHKQGG
+776 YVKRKQKEIPSHKEGG
-790 SFIELAVE
+790 TFIEVSMETFIELVDP
-798 ETSIELINPMSI
+798 TSM
-810 PEFQK
+810 PE
-815 GGTLSQKVK
+815 
-824 DYYNGYDLSDVTLV
+824 
-838 NDSSPRTE
+838 
-846 GSIIYSP
+846 
-853 SDEYTVH
+853 
-860 ELWHYLSQ
+860 
-868 NKPNEALKEFYD
+868 
-880 QLDDTKLQEFGAD
+880 
-893 LEFVKRTGD
+893 
-902 PGDFYNPSE
+902 
-911 LEARLKAAKFMSQGS
+911 
-926 LYDKEFFRNLR
+926 
-937 GDETRYGDNMR
+937 
-948 DLLRM
+948 
-953 FDDDHLER
+953 
-961 LFNVLPKFQNGGS
+961 FQNGGS

-989 MDIEG
+989 MDVDG

-1060 NEILYNTQDNS
+1060 NEILYNTQDNT

>member
-1 MNQMQFQTGLAI
+1 MRKKYQIGGVMGLTSSPLSSMISNYTQEFADKWQPTMNQMQFQTGLAL

-18 PILRLQGNQMMQ
+18 PILGLQGKQIMQ

-44 GKNKGS
+44 GKGKGS
-50 GKAGVVGT
+50 GKAGIVGT

-131 GMCVCAGTKVFTS
+131 G
-144 SGKVVNIEDLQKE
+144 
-157 EGIIGWN
+157 
-164 EETKEIKPQAIHNFI
+164 
-179 EPRQKECIEIVLK
+179 
-192 NGYSIR
+192 
-198 CSIDHPILSDN
+198 
-209 NPKAKS
+209 
-215 KYING
+215 
-220 KRIAIRE
+220 
-227 WKFRRADELK
+227 
-237 TGDFVGLANNIDYW
+237 
-251 GDNHL
+251 
-256 DNAYLV
+256 
-262 GLLIGDGSYG
+262 
-272 KGASCRII
+272 
-280 SADQDTWKYLEDNNL
+280 
-295 GIINH
+295 
-300 CDDSRLEKY
+300 
-309 NKEIRTYRII
+309 
-319 GGMELLHQ
+319 
-327 LGISYQTGKNKTLPK
+327 QT
-342 NIGTFDKS
+342 
-350 SVCNLL
+350 
-356 AGLFDTDGS
+356 
-365 ISVNQEKKTYSIT
+365 
-378 LYQSN
+378 
-383 IDLLE
+383 
-388 EVRTQLHKLGI
+388 
-399 FSTIGTR
+399 
-406 KATKYELGGKI
+406 
-417 INSKESY
+417 
-424 RLEIHDISSALKFC
+424 
-438 NLIPLNISY
+438 
-447 KKENLSKIQN
+447 
-457 MLKDKKAQEHNDIS
+457 
-471 GAKQCKIVSITP
+471 
-483 IGVQTVY
+483 TV
-490 NLQADYDH
+490 
-498 TYLANCIITHN
+498 
-509 TTTDAILGSSFLN
+509 DAILGSSFLN

-548 QVGSSYTGSNMD
+548 QVGSSYTGSNID
-560 VNNALTKSG
+560 INNALTKSD
-569 KKYGLFSQKAK
+569 KKYFLFSQRAK

-615 AINGNRRAFNMQ
+615 AINENRRAFNMQ

-712 GMFTQQSDG
+712 GMFTQEKDG
-721 WHANTIAWNPETGE
+721 WHASSIAENPETGE
-735 GEFMKSPDHPSIQQE
+735 IEYMKASSHPTRHMESDWYEYGLIYNEDQNGNVYTIQLE
-750 VEWYNSDDGAGFRN
+750 PGVPGYEDWKKFTH
-764 DYELVKSSPYWK
+764 DYELVKSEPYWK
-776 YVRRKEIPSHKQGG
+776 YVKRKQKEIPSHKEGG
-790 SFIELAVE
+790 TFIEVSMETFIELVDP
-798 ETSIELINPMSI
+798 TSM
-810 PEFQK
+810 PE
-815 GGTLSQKVK
+815 
-824 DYYNGYDLSDVTLV
+824 
-838 NDSSPRTE
+838 
-846 GSIIYSP
+846 
-853 SDEYTVH
+853 
-860 ELWHYLSQ
+860 
-868 NKPNEALKEFYD
+868 
-880 QLDDTKLQEFGAD
+880 
-893 LEFVKRTGD
+893 
-902 PGDFYNPSE
+902 
-911 LEARLKAAKFMSQGS
+911 
-926 LYDKEFFRNLR
+926 
-937 GDETRYGDNMR
+937 
-948 DLLRM
+948 
-953 FDDDHLER
+953 
-961 LFNVLPKFQNGGS
+961 FQNGGS

-989 MDIEG
+989 MDVDG

-1060 NEILYNTQDNS
+1060 NEILYNTQDNTNN
-1071 GKLLK
+1071 LL

>member
-1 MNQMQFQTGLAI
+1 MRKKYQIGGVMGLTSSPLSSMISNYTQEFADKWQPTMNQMQFQTGLAI

-18 PILRLQGNQMMQ
+18 PILGLQGKQIMQ
-30 DSVNSFSSFIDPKT
+30 DSVNSSSSFIDPKT
-44 GKNKGS
+44 GKGKGS

-131 GMCVCAGTKVFTS
+131 GM
-144 SGKVVNIEDLQKE
+144 
-157 EGIIGWN
+157 
-164 EETKEIKPQAIHNFI
+164 
-179 EPRQKECIEIVLK
+179 
-192 NGYSIR
+192 
-198 CSIDHPILSDN
+198 
-209 NPKAKS
+209 
-215 KYING
+215 
-220 KRIAIRE
+220 
-227 WKFRRADELK
+227 
-237 TGDFVGLANNIDYW
+237 
-251 GDNHL
+251 
-256 DNAYLV
+256 
-262 GLLIGDGSYG
+262 
-272 KGASCRII
+272 
-280 SADQDTWKYLEDNNL
+280 
-295 GIINH
+295 
-300 CDDSRLEKY
+300 
-309 NKEIRTYRII
+309 
-319 GGMELLHQ
+319 
-327 LGISYQTGKNKTLPK
+327 
-342 NIGTFDKS
+342 
-350 SVCNLL
+350 
-356 AGLFDTDGS
+356 
-365 ISVNQEKKTYSIT
+365 
-378 LYQSN
+378 
-383 IDLLE
+383 
-388 EVRTQLHKLGI
+388 
-399 FSTIGTR
+399 
-406 KATKYELGGKI
+406 
-417 INSKESY
+417 
-424 RLEIHDISSALKFC
+424 
-438 NLIPLNISY
+438 
-447 KKENLSKIQN
+447 
-457 MLKDKKAQEHNDIS
+457 
-471 GAKQCKIVSITP
+471 
-483 IGVQTVY
+483 
-490 NLQADYDH
+490 
-498 TYLANCIITHN
+498 

-560 VNNALTKSG
+560 INNALTKSG
-569 KKYGLFSQKAK
+569 KKYGLFSQRAK

-615 AINGNRRAFNMQ
+615 AINENRRAFNMQ

-712 GMFTQQSDG
+712 GMFTQEKDG
-721 WHANTIAWNPETGE
+721 WHASSIAENPETGE
-735 GEFMKSPDHPSIQQE
+735 IEYMKASSHPTRHMESDWYEYGLIYNEDQNGNVYTIQLE
-750 VEWYNSDDGAGFRN
+750 PGVPGYEDWKKFTH
-764 DYELVKSSPYWK
+764 DYELVKSEPYWK
-776 YVRRKEIPSHKQGG
+776 YVKRKQKEIPSHKEGG
-790 SFIELAVE
+790 TFIEVSTETFIELVDP
-798 ETSIELINPMSI
+798 TSI
-810 PEFQK
+810 PE
-815 GGTLSQKVK
+815 
-824 DYYNGYDLSDVTLV
+824 
-838 NDSSPRTE
+838 
-846 GSIIYSP
+846 
-853 SDEYTVH
+853 
-860 ELWHYLSQ
+860 
-868 NKPNEALKEFYD
+868 
-880 QLDDTKLQEFGAD
+880 
-893 LEFVKRTGD
+893 
-902 PGDFYNPSE
+902 
-911 LEARLKAAKFMSQGS
+911 
-926 LYDKEFFRNLR
+926 
-937 GDETRYGDNMR
+937 
-948 DLLRM
+948 
-953 FDDDHLER
+953 
-961 LFNVLPKFQNGGS
+961 FQNGGS

-989 MDIEG
+989 MDVDG

-1004 EKDGEIE
+1004 ESNGEIE

-1060 NEILYNTQDNS
+1060 NEILYNTQDNTNN
-1071 GKLLK
+1071 LL